1 VRTRYEKVFVANI
14 LYQRKQAATNQAS
27 FPKKQRQAVGWRG
40 LSVDLL
46 MNPDGPVGND
56 TPKESVAEQ
65 VEDVVGPDE
74 RLDGCIIKVIWSASK
89 LDREKLRDI
98 W

>member
-1 VRTRYEKVFVANI
+1 VRSRYEKVFVANI
-14 LYQRKQAATNQAS
+14 LYQRKQASTKRAS
-27 FPKKQRQAVGWRG
+27 LPKKQRQAVGWRG

-46 MNPDGPVGND
+46 MNPGPVGNE
-56 TPKESVAEQ
+56 ESVAEQ
-65 VEDVVGPDE
+65 VDDVVGPDE